1 MVDNRKSSLRV
12 VTAGSHFDQVHL
24 YARRAVPTRIR
35 FHAWNFNL
43 ISFPNLRRGIKEG
56 AKNFVR
62 SCWWWNWDLRRQNQD
77 FLRPFQNFGTI
88 WDPRPEFRTL
98 EQGLQEATS
107 EVHKTQVL
115 RRKKLSPDAASAWIR
130 SLGRAWIDSVP
141 EKWMLLLEMNWAPP
155 EFSFAMEAFSSAT
168 SLNQAV
174 PSFCCKCR
182 ICYKDQVS
190 NKVTLIFEHPVQY
203 FGTPLE
209 NVTLENVTIEHED
222 FKSEPLYVVCRFWP
236 Q

>member
-1 MVDNRKSSLRV
+1 MLVVKLGLEEAKSRL
-12 VTAGSHFDQVHL
+12 F
-24 YARRAVPTRIR
+24 
-35 FHAWNFNL
+35 
-43 ISFPNLRRGIKEG
+43 E
-56 AKNFVR
+56 
-62 SCWWWNWDLRRQNQD
+62 
-77 FLRPFQNFGTI
+77 TI
-88 WDPRPEFRTL
+88 PEFCDPRPEFRTL
-98 EQGLQEATS
+98 EQGLQEASS

-190 NKVTLIFEHPVQY
+190 NKVTLIFEHQVQY

-209 NVTLENVTIEHED
+209 NVTIENED